1 MKPQRLSMDFMMNNS
16 PDELDEAVKRTE
28 KHFKELVKEEETKVI
43 LSILKDIFD
52 KNDTPT

>member
-1 MKPQRLSMDFMMNNS
+1 MVNNS

-43 LSILKDIFD
+43 LSVLKDIFD
-52 KNDTPT
+52 KNGIHT

>member
-1 MKPQRLSMDFMMNNS
+1 VSNQEHPIT
-16 PDELDEAVKRTE
+16 PPPELDEAFKRTE

-43 LSILKDIFD
+43 LSVLKDIFD

>member
-1 MKPQRLSMDFMMNNS
+1 MNKTT
-16 PDELDEAVKRTE
+16 DELDEAFKRTE

-43 LSILKDIFD
+43 LSVLKDIFD